1 MVDPD
6 TSRENFRYASYLRS
20 RGFPTAVHA
29 LPQEAINLVNE
40 LLGKGWKGQRVS
52 NEINR
57 LYGDQLLAMNL
68 KHISRFAINTYRDKY
83 WTLSPALS
91 NLILL
96 GDEKTKQEIAVIKD
110 SYDAYKEMIHK
121 TFDFDKLTDKAY
133 KLTANYPIPPMNVVN
148 LVLRSYSM
156 HRDNL
161 REQVKLGI
169 WNPPT
174 QEMLELTNNHPR
186 EEIWP
191 CIANLSEEELKERLA
206 DTVCAL
212 TKTGDYAPVKITG
225 EDMSVQSSHEPK

>member
-1 MVDPD
+1 MVSSDV
-6 TSRENFRYASYLRS
+6 SRDNFRYASYLRS

-68 KHISRFAINTYRDKY
+68 KRISRFAINTYREKY
-83 WTLSPALS
+83 WKLSPALS

-96 GDEKTKQEIAVIKD
+96 GDEKTKQEITVIKE
-110 SYDAYKEMIHK
+110 SYDAYRGMLRK
-121 TFDFDKLTDKAY
+121 TFAFDKLVDKAY
-133 KLTANYPIPPMNVVN
+133 ELTANYPLPPISVVN
-148 LVLRSYSM
+148 LVTKSYYM

-169 WNPPT
+169 WNPPM
-174 QEMLELTNNHPR
+174 QEKPELTNNHSQKD
-186 EEIWP
+186 IWP
-191 CIANLSEEELKERLA
+191 WIANLSKKELNERLT
-206 DTVCAL
+206 DMVCAL
-212 TKTGDYAPVKITG
+212 TETGIYAPVKLTG
-225 EDMSVQSSHEPK
+225 EDMSCQNKH